1 MFEGNSWGRAWKFRY
16 RVDFEKRGGEGYR
29 PGQRMERF
37 QREIPSVSYYQFQCR
52 KKYRYRCD
60 LTPAAYPGKRIT
72 GGEIERERG
81 RGRKKSTACR
91 SFGEQPRAIV
101 PAAPTFNAILL

>member
-37 QREIPSVSYYQFQCR
+37 QRV
-52 KKYRYRCD
+52 RYRR
-60 LTPAAYPGKRIT
+60 YRIT
-72 GGEIERERG
+72 
-81 RGRKKSTACR
+81 S
-91 SFGEQPRAIV
+91 
-101 PAAPTFNAILL
+101 FNAGRNIVIGVI